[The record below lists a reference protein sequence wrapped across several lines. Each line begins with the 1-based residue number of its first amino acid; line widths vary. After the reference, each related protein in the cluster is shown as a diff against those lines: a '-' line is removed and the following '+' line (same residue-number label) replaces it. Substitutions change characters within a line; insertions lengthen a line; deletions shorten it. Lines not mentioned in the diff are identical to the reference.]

1 MSPKKRPASVT
12 PKSGAKVG
20 KKRRQVRI
28 QPKMEMVEPE
38 SQRIVSNMEV
48 MTDFANDDIG
58 PDEQLEKQEATNEEE
73 ERQREEANLKIVESH
88 LEKTNMDEETEL
100 YMKSCWSSKMVSRC
114 SWGQQI
120 QERRRRINQKE
131 KEKQKKQ
138 QKQRPPLGPS

>member
-1 MSPKKRPASVT
+1 
-12 PKSGAKVG
+12 
-20 KKRRQVRI
+20 
-28 QPKMEMVEPE
+28 MEMVEPE

-120 QERRRRINQKE
+120 QKRRRRINQKE